1 MAIQANLSVKE
12 IYDKLCPECRAKL
25 VKLIAERVTEEQ
37 VRKELESK
45 EK

>member
-1 MAIQANLSVKE
+1 MTIQANISVKE
-12 IYDKLCPECRAKL
+12 IYDKLCLKCRAKL

-37 VRKELESK
+37 VKKELESK